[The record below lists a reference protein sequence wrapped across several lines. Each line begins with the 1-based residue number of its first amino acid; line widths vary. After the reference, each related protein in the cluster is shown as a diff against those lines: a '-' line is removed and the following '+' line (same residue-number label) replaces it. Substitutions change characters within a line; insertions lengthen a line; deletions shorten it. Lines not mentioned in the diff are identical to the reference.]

1 MENTIPENPILR
13 SSGVL
18 HAESE
23 QPTNASTLFD
33 PLNFELAFA
42 SFQLLD
48 LAPAIKTPLNCLTN
62 KDLQVIDE
70 LFDPTIHE
78 Q

>member
-48 LAPAIKTPLNCLTN
+48 LAPAIKTPQGKL
-62 KDLQVIDE
+62 IE
-70 LFDPTIHE
+70 LSYKQRPSGNR
-78 Q
+78 